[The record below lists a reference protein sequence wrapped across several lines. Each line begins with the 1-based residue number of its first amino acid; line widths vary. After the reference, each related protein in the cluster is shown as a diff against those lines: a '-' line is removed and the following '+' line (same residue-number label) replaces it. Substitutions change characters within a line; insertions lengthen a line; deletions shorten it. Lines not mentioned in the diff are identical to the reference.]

1 MSTSSQDPSASKLE
15 SPANARN
22 AFSAILAQRSAR
34 FEALNLVS
42 LPTWIFDIDH
52 SRVHWA
58 NQAALVIWD
67 AQSLQELCER
77 DMAIDMSDSVRRR
90 LKQYQADFVSQK
102 AVFNEQWTLYPG
114 GKPVP
119 LKARFSGIELEDG
132 RMAMWCEGHLMSV
145 EFDTPEH
152 RRSVEALLHTEIM
165 ISLYDMDGQVL
176 YRNPAARESVSR
188 LDERL
193 QDRMGDPEAY
203 AHFMDSLQATESAT
217 TTLQLSTI
225 RGSRWLEIS
234 ARRCRDAVTGL
245 DAMLVS
251 EADVSAIKRT
261 EAKANFLASHDSL
274 TGLPN
279 RSTVL
284 QHFAQTVD
292 HIRTTGQQA
301 ALIYLDLD
309 HFKDI
314 NDTLGHAAGDE
325 LLVQM
330 AKRMRSSTRSSDLV
344 ARLGGDEFLIL
355 IVSHDIQQE
364 VDLVRGRLLHAV
376 AQPLWLRGT
385 EVQVTPSLGVSMYPT
400 DGTDFDT
407 LMRNADLAMY
417 TAKTRGRN
425 GMAYFDPA
433 MADAARARTTLES
446 ELRHA
451 LERNE
456 FEVHY
461 QPRVN
466 LITGNISGA
475 EALVRWRHP
484 VHGLLAPDRFIG
496 LCEETG
502 LIVRLGAHVFQQ
514 AALQQVA
521 WASSGTDLQVGV
533 NLSAR
538 QFRDPEL
545 LATIAQALTQ
555 AHCTASRMQLEITE
569 SLLIGSEAR
578 PLEILCELE
587 RMGLSIALDDFGTG
601 YSNLAYLHRF
611 PIHTLKIDKSF
622 IQGDSAN
629 LPLAGLIVEM
639 CRVMHLQIVAE
650 GVETEPQLQW
660 VTDKGIE
667 SYQGY
672 WFAKPLSV
680 QDFNRLLAQQATH
693 GHWPR
698 PSALN

>member
-1 MSTSSQDPSASKLE
+1 MPDSQAHAVPVSNDV
-15 SPANARN
+15 
-22 AFSAILAQRSAR
+22 LAQRSAR
-34 FEALNLVS
+34 FDALNLVS
-42 LPTWIFDIDH
+42 LPTWIFDIDR

-58 NQAALVIWD
+58 NQAALTIWN
-67 AQSLQELCER
+67 APSLQELCAR
-77 DMAIDMSDSVRRR
+77 DMAVDMSESVKRR
-90 LKQYQADFVSQK
+90 LQQYQADFVSQK
-102 AVFNEQWTLYPG
+102 AVFNEQWT
-114 GKPVP
+114 
-119 LKARFSGIELEDG
+119 RFSGIELEDG

-152 RRSVEALLHTEIM
+152 LRSVEALLHTEIM
-165 ISLYDMDGQVL
+165 ISLYDLEGQVL
-176 YRNPAARESVSR
+176 YRNPAARESVSK

-193 QDRMGDPEAY
+193 QERMGNEAAY
-203 AHFMDSLQATESAT
+203 AHFMESLLTTESAT
-217 TTLQLSTI
+217 TTLQLTTA
-225 RGSRWLEIS
+225 RGPRWLEIS

-261 EAKANFLASHDSL
+261 EAIPAFLLPNFLASHDSL

-279 RSTVL
+279 RNTVL
-284 QHFAQTVD
+284 KHFAQTMED
-292 HIRTTGQQA
+292 IRTTGQHA

-344 ARLGGDEFLIL
+344 ARLGGDEFLIVL
-355 IVSHDIQQE
+355 VSHDIRRE
-364 VDLVRGRLLHAV
+364 VDMVRDRLLQTV

-385 EVQVTPSLGVSMYPT
+385 EVQVTPSLGVSMYPQ
-400 DGTDFDT
+400 DGADFDT

-446 ELRHA
+446 ELRRA

-466 LITGNISGA
+466 LTNGNISGA

-484 VHGLLAPDRFIG
+484 VHGLLAPDRFIA

-502 LIVRLGAHVFQQ
+502 LIVRLGAHVFKQ
-514 AALQQVA
+514 AAQQQVA
-521 WASSGTDLQVGV
+521 WMRAGADLQVGV

-545 LATIAQALTQ
+545 VATIEQSLKQAQ
-555 AHCTASRMQLEITE
+555 CTASRMQLEITE
-569 SLLIGSEAR
+569 SLLIGSESR
-578 PLEILCELE
+578 PLQVLREFE

-639 CRVMHLQIVAE
+639 CRVMRLQVVAE
-650 GVETEPQLQW
+650 GVETAPNHGS
-660 VTDKGIE
+660 V

-672 WFAKPLSV
+672 WFAKPLAV
-680 QDFNRLLAQQATH
+680 QDFDRLLAQQATQ
-693 GHWPR
+693 GHWPQ
-698 PSALN
+698 PTTLN